1 MVTTDNLYI
10 IMPVKDAMDMAEQ
23 AIQAIVASG
32 YRPCVYD
39 DYSSPETAQR
49 LDTLA
54 ADWGIELIHI
64 ADHIQHPS
72 PNYRWVLQHA
82 QQVALARGSHLVII
96 ESDVIVG
103 NKTIQRLSDAVR
115 EGVGMVAAV
124 THNDADAINFPYE
137 YASRLQHRHGNV
149 TIATKKRFSFCC
161 TLLTQELLR
170 AVDFSLLDPTKN
182 WYDVTISH
190 QSVAQGFQNL
200 LMLDNPVLHKPHS
213 SRPWKQLKYEHP
225 LRYYWRK
232 LTQHLDKI

>member
-10 IMPVKDAMDMAEQ
+10 IMPVKDAIDMAEQ
-23 AIQAIVASG
+23 ALQAIVASG

-39 DYSSPETAQR
+39 DYSSSETARR

-54 ADWGIELIHI
+54 AEACIEVLHI
-64 ADHIQHPS
+64 ADHIPHPS
-72 PNYRWVLQHA
+72 PHYRRVPHHA

-96 ESDVIVG
+96 ESDVFVG
-103 NKTIQRLSDAVR
+103 NETIQRLSTSVR

-124 THNDADAINFPYE
+124 THNDADTINFPYE
-137 YASRLQHRHGNV
+137 YASRLQQRHGNV
-149 TIATKKRFSFCC
+149 TIATRKRFSFCC
-161 TLLTQELLR
+161 TLLTHELLQ
-170 AVDFSLLDPTKN
+170 ALDFRLLDPTKD

-213 SRPWKQLKYEHP
+213 SRPWKQLKYKHP

-232 LTQHLDKI
+232 LTQHSDKI